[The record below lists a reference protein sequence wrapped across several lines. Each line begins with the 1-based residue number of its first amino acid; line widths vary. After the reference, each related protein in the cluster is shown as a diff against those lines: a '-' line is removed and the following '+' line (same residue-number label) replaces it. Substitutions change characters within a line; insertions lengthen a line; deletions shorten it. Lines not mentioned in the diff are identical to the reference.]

1 MQVGNRIIF
10 DNDGEIVYQTG
21 EMQGDVLQRK
31 EITELNFIDLKYGA
45 INVQTHRIIGVD
57 TMTKQPILE
66 EKPQILTP
74 EQQQVKDLENA
85 LLLSAD
91 AEVGGIL

>member
-57 TMTKQPILE
+57 TITKQPILE
-66 EKPQILTP
+66 EIPQILTP
-74 EQQQVKDLENA
+74 EQQQIKDLEDA
-85 LLLSAD
+85 LLLATD
-91 AEVGGIL
+91 NELGGIL